1 LPTINHAVKTGAA
14 LTGLTNLRFL
24 ELQSAFD
31 GRRLCEQIV
40 GLLEEK
46 SLPSWTSPGAVDQT
60 EWISQVR
67 ILTTVGTPYY
77 LQESLHPNYWGQL
90 ALRNCIRQA
99 YDGGVPRGGT
109 CAIAGAGLV
118 GGEPV
123 MALR

>member
-1 LPTINHAVKTGAA
+1 
-14 LTGLTNLRFL
+14 
-24 ELQSAFD
+24 
-31 GRRLCEQIV
+31 
-40 GLLEEK
+40 
-46 SLPSWTSPGAVDQT
+46 VDQT